1 MTRADETVRLEPRMM
16 RLLLCLAERAGDIVS
31 ADDLLER
38 VWPGVIVTPDSVYQA
53 VASLRRMLGD
63 NPKRPEYIVTVPR
76 QGYRMIAAVT
86 PWTET
91 VAAEPKAA
99 SALVGK
105 NVVRAPRQFAPLLA
119 IAALLV
125 LAFAIVYGK
134 AAFERSASPAS
145 VVVPPKSVAVLP
157 FLDLTEQMREEYFA
171 DGMTEELIDK
181 LSQIQSLRVS
191 SPTASFYYKG
201 KQMTVADIAAQLG
214 VAYVLDGS
222 VRKSGGTVRVAA
234 RLVRADDGFV
244 AWSQTYDRDVGDLI
258 MVQDDIAGE
267 VRKALVARIDPVAD
281 ASRKP

>member
-1 MTRADETVRLEPRMM
+1 MMRGDETVRLEPRMM

-31 ADDLLER
+31 SDDLLER

-86 PWTET
+86 PWTAT
-91 VAAEPKAA
+91 VATEPSVE
-99 SALVGK
+99 SAK
-105 NVVRAPRQFAPLLA
+105 PRRFAPLLA

-134 AAFERSASPAS
+134 AAFERSTAPAS

-281 ASRKP
+281 TSRKP